1 MAGDSQAGEAR
12 EESATRRRTG
22 PPIPMHALRTSW
34 FRRAAVVAIV
44 LVGVFVAN
52 NAAFSVI
59 ALLILFALWNVVY
72 LFVVPRARQTGGIL
86 ILFLSLIVFA
96 AATEATWATPIGLA
110 LFAQANWLAFTA
122 AARLDE

>member
-12 EESATRRRTG
+12 EKSATRRQTG
-22 PPIPMHALRTSW
+22 PPIPMDALRTSW
-34 FRRAAVVAIV
+34 FRRAGLVAIV

-52 NAAFSVI
+52 NTGFSVI
-59 ALLILFALWNVVY
+59 ALLLLFGVWNAIY
-72 LFVVPRARQTGGIL
+72 LFVVPRARQTGGVL

-96 AATEATWATPIGLA
+96 AATEAAWATPIGLA

-122 AARLDE
+122 AARLDD